1 MAPRAR
7 VFKRQGGRR
16 RAPRLRRARGGE
28 DDVWDPTYMGPD
40 VSGIMPW
47 AGADDVTA
55 ASGGEAE
62 RGSTWAGPLGIATA

>member
-1 MAPRAR
+1 M
-7 VFKRQGGRR
+7 FKRQGGRR

-28 DDVWDPTYMGPD
+28 DDVWDPTWMGPD

-55 ASGGEAE
+55 ASGG
-62 RGSTWAGPLGIATA
+62 RGREGKHMGWAAGEGE

>member
-55 ASGGEAE
+55 ASGG
-62 RGSTWAGPLGIATA
+62 RGREGKHMGWAAGEGE